1 MKHITQIM
9 AASIALV
16 LVGCSKQHPPTV
28 NSGAIDFGAVEVSST
43 DTSHF
48 DADLGS
54 NQVCVV
60 QSFVTKDQTGAPVVV
75 SSAKIAVRDAGGDHM
90 LISFDATTNSP
101 DQPVRFSNGTYTISL
116 KPHIKP

>member
-1 MKHITQIM
+1 MKTRTPQIV
-9 AASIALV
+9 SLALT
-16 LVGCSKQHPPTV
+16 LS
-28 NSGAIDFGAVEVSST
+28 IDFGAVEVSST

-60 QSFVTKDQTGAPVVV
+60 ESFVTKDPTGASVVV
-75 SSAKIAVRDAGGDHM
+75 TSAKIAARDAGGDHM
-90 LISFDATTNSP
+90 LISFNATTNSSG
-101 DQPVRFSNGTYTISL
+101 QPVRFSNGIYTISL